1 MSYKYFVYVIY
12 YLNGE
17 RHVVVYVYVYL
28 TLVAIIVSRA
38 KTHNETNVF
47 TCAITRKWRDK

>member
-1 MSYKYFVYVIY
+1 MSYKHFVYVIY

-38 KTHNETNVF
+38 KTHRACLIFWLSCNYLVNG
-47 TCAITRKWRDK
+47 